1 MTTLAS
7 ILIVDD
13 EPTNFDVIESFLLD
27 EPLQLHYASSAERA
41 IARVETVQPDVILL
55 DVMMPDI
62 NGIELCQTL
71 KSTPKWKHVPIIMV
85 TALTSNEDLAK
96 CLGAGADDYISKPV
110 NGLEL
115 KARIHSMLRIKR
127 QYDQLTDL
135 LRSRSD
141 MVNMIVHD
149 LRNPLSTVI
158 LSADMLNSMKMP
170 PEKQHRKIEQIT
182 AASRQLQGLID
193 DLLIMAKLEAGRLLL
208 QRSAVNVAL
217 LCQNALREFDAM
229 AQQKDLHL
237 VVDLPDN
244 HLELEVDENIIRRVL
259 DNLLSNAIKF
269 SPKQSTV
276 ALKVHPSVADGV
288 SIQVKDQGKGVPE
301 NLREQIFKKYETG
314 TFMEDVPQIGLG
326 LAFCK
331 MAIEAHE
338 GMIHIEDND
347 PVGSV
352 FTIVLPMASR
362 RAASGVRSVTVAS

>member
-7 ILIVDD
+7 ILVVDD
-13 EPTNFDVIESFLLD
+13 EPTNFDVIESFLLN

-41 IARVETVQPDVILL
+41 RARIETVQPDVILL
-55 DVMMPDI
+55 DVMMPDV
-62 NGIELCQTL
+62 NGIELCQSL
-71 KSTPKWKHVPIIMV
+71 KSTPKWKHIPIIMV
-85 TALTSNEDLAK
+85 TALTSHEDLAR

-115 KARIHSMLRIKR
+115 KARIHSMLRIKQ

-135 LRSRSD
+135 LQSRSD

-182 AASRQLQGLID
+182 VASRQLQGLID
-193 DLLIMAKLEAGRLLL
+193 DLLIMAKLESGRLLL
-208 QRSAVNVAL
+208 QRSSVNIAL
-217 LCQNALREFDAM
+217 LCRSALQEFDAM

-244 HLELEVDENIIRRVL
+244 HLELEVDETILRRVL

-276 ALKVHPSVADGV
+276 AIKVDPSLPDGI
-288 SIQVKDQGKGVPE
+288 SIQVKDQGKGVPQ
-301 NLREQIFKKYETG
+301 NLREHIFKKYETG
-314 TFMEDVPQIGLG
+314 TFMEGVPQIGLG

-338 GMIHIEDND
+338 GMIHIEDNH

-362 RAASGVRSVTVAS
+362 RSPRSIHSATIAS